1 MANWNTLMSLACS
14 PNIPCGLRHNV
25 KRRANRKQHVHLFQ
39 TKYKSLLRRKMCEPW
54 VKKSRNFGKAP
65 ILQFRWLALQLDY
78 LFLTYSA
85 IKPKLAEITW
95 LKVSGI
101 KKKHTHTR
109 QSYCLAFEFVRC
121 CSFIRN
127 KKLDVVLTNEC
138 RMCFSKYFPP
148 WNKTVVL
155 ILFWSG
161 LHLFRIVYFHRR
173 RGPSFRCLT
182 EHVR

>member
-1 MANWNTLMSLACS
+1 MSLACS

-54 VKKSRNFGKAP
+54 VKKSRNCGKAP

-101 KKKHTHTR
+101 KKKKHTHTHAKVIVLLLN
-109 QSYCLAFEFVRC
+109 SYDVVPLSE
-121 CSFIRN
+121 IRN
-127 KKLDVVLTNEC
+127 LMLC
-138 RMCFSKYFPP
+138 
-148 WNKTVVL
+148 
-155 ILFWSG
+155 
-161 LHLFRIVYFHRR
+161 
-173 RGPSFRCLT
+173 
-182 EHVR
+182 